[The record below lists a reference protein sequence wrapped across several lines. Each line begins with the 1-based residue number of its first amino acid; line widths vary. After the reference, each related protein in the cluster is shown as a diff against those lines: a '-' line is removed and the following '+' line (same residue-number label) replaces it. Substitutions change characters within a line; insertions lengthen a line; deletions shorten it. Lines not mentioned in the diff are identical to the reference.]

1 MRAKL
6 VSLKDSIATRLLK
19 VVFSFYLILAV
30 TVTVAHIAAEYVHT
44 RNLVFQELEILEQTF
59 QPPLEQALWEMN
71 YNQLQSTLTGIMQLP
86 NVVGIEI
93 VNPEGK
99 YLGEMGEVLHL
110 SDLASTNNTDKN
122 QSDSYSSSGLFWKTF
137 QVHHMRGDRSF
148 LVGVVTIYS
157 SRNIVIDKL
166 KFSVIIL
173 IVNATIKIIGFW
185 ILFLLVS
192 RYLLSRPL
200 AELTRATEQLQLD
213 NLENVKIDVNTKG
226 NNELKI
232 LGNAFTGM
240 IQNLLQTRSELYKN
254 KELLEIRV
262 AERTAELKQS
272 RELYKK
278 LYKDTLKTEELYQS
292 LLESTPDAI
301 VTYDLEGK
309 VQYVNSAFVRTFGWT
324 LEEVPDEV
332 PYTPDSEK
340 KATTDILKG
349 AIQTGRPVSDFETQ
363 RYTKDGNII
372 DVSISAS
379 PFHDYEGQPG
389 GILVILRDITDR
401 KRWEKT
407 LKIAKEKA
415 ERTSQAKSTFLANMS
430 HELRTPLNSIL
441 GFSRLMTH
449 EKNLNSGQIKN
460 LEIINRS
467 GEHLLN
473 LINNV
478 LDISKIEAGRVE
490 LEESPLDLCQ
500 FSQELASLMS
510 ARAREK
516 GLDFKLEQSPDLP
529 RHITVDGGK
538 LRQILINLIGNAVKY
553 TAQGGVTVKIDFS
566 PSCRENRRNKA
577 VFRTPSQFN
586 LRFAII
592 DTGPGIRTEDRERI
606 FAPFVQLEN
615 RPSTEAG
622 TGLGLAL
629 CRQYTE
635 LMGGTI
641 LVAGE
646 PGKGSV
652 FHVEIPVTELPSE
665 DIPVETQRGRVIG
678 LTEGQPRYRLLIA
691 EDQPENRLLLRKLL
705 EPLGFDLREAVNGQ
719 EAVALFE
726 QWCPDLIWMDIRMP
740 VMNGLEATR
749 QIRKTDAGAQTRIVA
764 VTAHVLEEEG
774 REILAAG
781 CDDFIRKPYR
791 ETDIHDALARY
802 LGVHFVYEEEA
813 PSADNRLPLDAAD
826 LAGMPA
832 ELLKELER
840 ALVLIDIGAVNHTI
854 EALRTHHPSLADT
867 LGAMARDLQFGWIL
881 RVIRAAASETRPE
894 DGTCIQK

>member
-1 MRAKL
+1 MWTEL
-6 VSLKDSIATRLLK
+6 VPLKNSIATRLLK

-59 QPPLEQALWEMN
+59 RPSLEEALWEMN
-71 YNQLQSTLTGIMQLP
+71 NNQLQSTLTGIMQLP
-86 NVVGIEI
+86 IVVGIEI
-93 VNPEGK
+93 VNPKGI

-110 SDLASTNNTDKN
+110 SDLASTNNTNKN
-122 QSDSYSSSGLFWKTF
+122 QSDMFSSSSLFWNTF
-137 QVHHMRGDRSF
+137 QVHHMRGDTSF

-157 SRNIVIDKL
+157 SQNIVIDKL
-166 KFSVIIL
+166 KFSIMIL
-173 IVNATIKIIGFW
+173 IVNAVIKIIGFW
-185 ILFLLVS
+185 ILFLLIS
-192 RYLLSRPL
+192 RSLLSRPL

-232 LGNAFTGM
+232 LENAFTGM

-262 AERTAELKQS
+262 AERTAELKES
-272 RELYKK
+272 RE
-278 LYKDTLKTEELYQS
+278 
-292 LLESTPDAI
+292 
-301 VTYDLEGK
+301 
-309 VQYVNSAFVRTFGWT
+309 
-324 LEEVPDEV
+324 
-332 PYTPDSEK
+332 
-340 KATTDILKG
+340 
-349 AIQTGRPVSDFETQ
+349 
-363 RYTKDGNII
+363 
-372 DVSISAS
+372 
-379 PFHDYEGQPG
+379 
-389 GILVILRDITDR
+389 
-401 KRWEKT
+401 T

-415 ERTSQAKSTFLANMS
+415 ESASRAKSTFLANMS

-449 EKNLNSGQIKN
+449 ENNLNSGQIKN

-478 LDISKIEAGRVE
+478 LDIFKIEAGRVE

-516 GLDFKLEQSPDLP
+516 GLDFTLEQSPNLP

-538 LRQILINLIGNAVKY
+538 LRQILINLIGNAIKY

-566 PSCRENRRNKA
+566 PSCRENRSNET
-577 VFRTPSQFN
+577 VPRTPSQFN
-586 LRFAII
+586 LRLAII
-592 DTGPGIRTEDRERI
+592 DTGSGIHTEDRDRI

-629 CRQYTE
+629 CRQYAD
-635 LMGGTI
+635 LMSGTI
-641 LVAGE
+641 RVAGE

-665 DIPVETQRGRVIG
+665 DIPVETQRSRVIG
-678 LTEGQPRYRLLIA
+678 LAEGHPRYRLLIA
-691 EDQPENRLLLRKLL
+691 EDQSENRLLLRKLL

-719 EAVALFE
+719 EAVALFA
-726 QWCPDLIWMDIRMP
+726 QWQPDFIWMDIRMP
-740 VMNGLEATR
+740 VMDGLEATR
-749 QIRKTDAGAQTRIVA
+749 HIKATDAGKKIIIAA
-764 VTAHVLEEEG
+764 LTAHALEEE
-774 REILAAG
+774 RELILAAG
-781 CDDFIRKPYR
+781 CDDFVRKPYR
-791 ETDIHDALARY
+791 EQEIFEVMRKHLGLKYVYEAEKKDEVTAEKAAELSPEQLANLPADLLSRLQQAVVEVDQPRAIALMEQIAQHDAAIGNALLALAKMLDY
-802 LGVHFVYEEEA
+802 G
-813 PSADNRLPLDAAD
+813 RLLF
-826 LAGMPA
+826 
-832 ELLKELER
+832 LLKNR
-840 ALVLIDIGAVNHTI
+840 NT
-854 EALRTHHPSLADT
+854 T
-867 LGAMARDLQFGWIL
+867 
-881 RVIRAAASETRPE
+881 TR
-894 DGTCIQK
+894 GLL